1 MISTLLNKFKENN
14 YILFAVITT
23 IITVI
28 FKAYLHQPLNSTF
41 QFGDEPSYLMESDY
55 LAKYGLYNSLSQG
68 TSVVLSLMIVLCSK
82 IFSTSLLIAGRIYSV
97 IAFSVS
103 AIVLFRI
110 LKKYTTLS
118 LSIIAFTLIYFA
130 TMCKGWLWRELAD
143 LAAMPFVLGSL
154 YFLLQNKGFK
164 SAALSGLFLFL
175 GFAIKPTCLLMI
187 PAFVAGTA
195 TLTYKTYGFKQSA
208 ISTLIWIGVFI
219 PLFGLYHI
227 PGYQVYNKLMLE
239 SKNHTYDGE
248 KRVEN
253 KSSWVERN
261 VYMARYNTDE
271 NTNYWNV
278 TWETV
283 DSFKKANPQ
292 INLNLGTSEYMM
304 QNPVHH
310 LKQVGLKIVS
320 FLPYE
325 IQSGFFFSL
334 WTKINSLLK
343 NDAILKFITLLLI
356 ASIYFRERELIK
368 NNSTL
373 FIVASLYFIS
383 LSLYVFIDLQNN
395 WVVWCMP
402 IFALPVVSFLTRY
415 INIAVL
421 ILLQLGFIVL
431 L

>member
-28 FKAYLHQPLNSTF
+28 VKAYLHQPLNSTF

-195 TLTYKTYGFKQSA
+195 ILTYKTYGFKQSA

>member
-1 MISTLLNKFKENN
+1 MISAFLNKFNEKK
-14 YILFAVITT
+14 YLLFAVITT

-28 FKAYLHQPLNSTF
+28 IKAYLHHPLNATT
-41 QFGDEPSYLMESDY
+41 QFGDETSYLLESDY
-55 LAKYGLYNSLSQG
+55 LANHGLYKSLSQG
-68 TSVVLSLMIVLCSK
+68 TSVLLSVLILLCSK
-82 IFSTSLLIAGRIYSV
+82 IFSTNLLLAGRIYSV
-97 IAFSVS
+97 VAFFIS
-103 AIVLFRI
+103 AFVLLKI
-110 LKKYTTLS
+110 LKKYTNLS
-118 LSIIAFTLIYFA
+118 NAIIAFTLIYFA
-130 TMCKGWLWRELAD
+130 TMCKEWLWRELAD
-143 LAAMPFVLGSL
+143 LPAMSFVLSSL
-154 YFLLQNKGFK
+154 YFLLQNKGYK

-195 TLTYKTYGFKQSA
+195 ALTYKTNGFKQSA

-292 INLNLGTSEYMM
+292 INMNLGASEYIT

-310 LKQVGLKIVS
+310 LKQVGLKILS

-325 IQSGFFFSL
+325 IQSGFFFSI

-343 NDAILKFITLLLI
+343 NNAIIKFITLLLI
-356 ASIYFRERELIK
+356 AGIYFKERDLIK
-368 NNSTL
+368 NNYTL
-373 FIVASLYFIS
+373 FIVASLYFLS
-383 LSLYVFIDLQNN
+383 LSFYVFIDLQNN

-402 IFALPVVSFLTRY
+402 IFALPVVSFLTKY
-415 INIAVL
+415 IHIAVL
-421 ILLQLGFIVL
+421 LLLQLGFIIL

>member
-1 MISTLLNKFKENN
+1 
-14 YILFAVITT
+14 
-23 IITVI
+23 
-28 FKAYLHQPLNSTF
+28 
-41 QFGDEPSYLMESDY
+41 
-55 LAKYGLYNSLSQG
+55 
-68 TSVVLSLMIVLCSK
+68 
-82 IFSTSLLIAGRIYSV
+82 
-97 IAFSVS
+97 
-103 AIVLFRI
+103 
-110 LKKYTTLS
+110 
-118 LSIIAFTLIYFA
+118 
-130 TMCKGWLWRELAD
+130 
-143 LAAMPFVLGSL
+143 
-154 YFLLQNKGFK
+154 
-164 SAALSGLFLFL
+164 
-175 GFAIKPTCLLMI
+175 
-187 PAFVAGTA
+187 
-195 TLTYKTYGFKQSA
+195 
-208 ISTLIWIGVFI
+208 
-219 PLFGLYHI
+219 
-227 PGYQVYNKLMLE
+227 
-239 SKNHTYDGE
+239 
-248 KRVEN
+248 
-253 KSSWVERN
+253 
-261 VYMARYNTDE
+261 
-271 NTNYWNV
+271 
-278 TWETV
+278 
-283 DSFKKANPQ
+283 
-292 INLNLGTSEYMM
+292 MM

>member
-1 MISTLLNKFKENN
+1 MISALLNKFSEKR
-14 YILFAVITT
+14 YLLFAVITT
-23 IITVI
+23 IIAVI
-28 FKAYLHQPLNSTF
+28 VKAYLQQPINGTF
-41 QFGDEPSYLMESDY
+41 LFGDEPSYLMESDY
-55 LAKYGLYNSLSQG
+55 LAKHGLYNSLSQG
-68 TSVVLSLMIVLCSK
+68 TSVLLSIMIVLCSK
-82 IFSTSLLIAGRIYSV
+82 IFSTNLLIAGRIYSV

-103 AIVLFRI
+103 ALVLFRI

-118 LSIIAFTLIYFA
+118 SSIIAFTLIYFA

-143 LAAMPFVLGSL
+143 LAAMPFVLSSL

-164 SAALSGLFLFL
+164 CAALSGLFLFL
-175 GFAIKPTCLLMI
+175 GFAVKPTCLLMI
-187 PAFVAGTA
+187 PAFIAGTA
-195 TLTYKTYGFKQSA
+195 VLTYKTYGFKQSA
-208 ISTLIWIGVFI
+208 ISALIWIGVFI

-261 VYMARYNTDE
+261 VYMSRYNTDE

-292 INLNLGTSEYMM
+292 INLNLGASEYMM
-304 QNPVHH
+304 QNPSYHS
-310 LKQVGLKIVS
+310 KQVGLKILS

-325 IQSGFFFSL
+325 IQSGFFFSI
-334 WTKINSLLK
+334 WTKINSLIK

-356 ASIYFRERELIK
+356 AGIYFKERELIK
-368 NNSTL
+368 NNYTL
-373 FIVASLYFIS
+373 FIVASLYFLC

-402 IFALPVVSFLTRY
+402 IFALPVVSYLTRY

-421 ILLQLGFIVL
+421 ILLQLGFIIL